1 MGLASFA
8 MPFGS
13 KKEVQMVGLN
23 KVFLMG
29 YIGNPPEVSTSE
41 KGYRYTRLRLATR
54 RSHIDHQTQERR
66 EETVWHTVFVFG
78 RSGENCEKYLK
89 RGSPVLVEG
98 HLSNY
103 STEENGQK
111 RWKSAITAERV
122 EFLSNSPNSQRS
134 EPSPS

>member
-1 MGLASFA
+1 MI
-8 MPFGS
+8 
-13 KKEVQMVGLN
+13 GLN

-29 YIGNPPEVSTSE
+29 YVGNDPEISTSH
-41 KGYRYTRLRLATR
+41 KGHRYAKLRLATR
-54 RSHIDHQTQERR
+54 RSRFDPETQERR

-89 RGSPVLVEG
+89 RGNPVLIEG

-103 STEENGQK
+103 SVDEGGQK

-122 EFLSNSPNSQRS
+122 EFLPNSQNS
-134 EPSPS
+134 PTSAATPS